1 MNDPNLPTFLA
12 RESYRNRRIA
22 DAARV
27 LPLAGL
33 IFFMLPLLW
42 TGPNT
47 ADGSTGSA
55 GLYLFA
61 VWFILIVVA
70 FAMAPR
76 LRRLNE
82 QEAEEQQQGT
92 DGSL

>member
-47 ADGSTGSA
+47 EDGSTGNA

-61 VWFILIVVA
+61 VWFILIVLA

-82 QEAEEQQQGT
+82 QEAEEQQGT

>member
-1 MNDPNLPTFLA
+1 MSDPGLPLFLA
-12 RESYRNRRIA
+12 RKSYRNRRVA

-42 TGPNT
+42 TGRENVG
-47 ADGSTGSA
+47 GSTGYA

-61 VWFILIVVA
+61 VWFVLIAVA
-70 FAMAPR
+70 FVLAPR

-82 QEAEEQQQGT
+82 QEAEDAGT
-92 DGSL
+92 DGSV